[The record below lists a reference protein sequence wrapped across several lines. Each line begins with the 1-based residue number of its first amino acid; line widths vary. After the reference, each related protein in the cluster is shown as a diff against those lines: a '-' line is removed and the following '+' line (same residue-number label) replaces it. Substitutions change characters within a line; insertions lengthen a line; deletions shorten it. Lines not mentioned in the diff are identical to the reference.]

1 MAAPHKG
8 VDTITISEII
18 SRLDTLRPNRFSD
31 EIKIAWLSELDGR
44 LHSRLLSRFENCPA
58 APETYSDHSQ
68 QLLIPQPYGSDIYC
82 FYLQSCMDREN
93 GETGRYNQSA
103 ALYNAALDSYRAHC
117 LQTMTAKSAGPFKLK
132 GDAPCPLSPF

>member
-1 MAAPHKG
+1 MT
-8 VDTITISEII
+8 D
-18 SRLDTLRPNRFSD
+18 DLRPNQFPVELKLRWLND
-31 EIKIAWLSELDGR
+31 LDHKIFLELHKSHEGFADKSFEEYEDIG
-44 LHSRLLSRFENCPA
+44 SKLLVPLPFATE
-58 APETYSDHSQ
+58 
-68 QLLIPQPYGSDIYC
+68 LYG